1 MTTITGHQCH
11 HGSEIGQI
19 RRYEPDRTVNRGGG
33 TGGWESQGNDHP
45 HETRHLAG
53 YRPNTI
59 VPWMVVVVITNAHM
73 DWIAATAATTNTA

>member
-59 VPWMVVVVITNAHM
+59 VPWMVVVVITNAYM
-73 DWIAATAATTNTA
+73 DWIATATTTNTA